1 MIQIKSVFITALTWQ
16 VIAASVSGGAL
27 FFVLGKNAAI
37 SALLGGFSVILGA
50 SFASLIYVRNSKK
63 KIVQDGA
70 SILTSLLLSEMVKII
85 FIFAFLL
92 MVFKHYKSLVPVA
105 LIVGLIAAALA
116 SGVAISKIEHK

>member
-1 MIQIKSVFITALTWQ
+1 MLKIKSVFITALAWQ
-16 VIAASVSGGAL
+16 IIAASVSATAL
-27 FFVLGKNAAI
+27 FIISGKSAAI
-37 SALLGGFSVILGA
+37 SALFGGFSVILGA

-63 KIVQDGA
+63 RVVQDGA

-116 SGVAISKIEHK
+116 SGVAISKIEQK